1 MYSIPAIHLYE
12 NVIQNPAND
21 ALIGTLDG
29 VTSYRQ
35 SYRANLGFYICQI
48 LVTDVSDAELI
59 EMFYNLLGLD
69 LKAMSGGL
77 ISWEGMIYD
86 LTLHYEGISRTR
98 TFDAMAN
105 SVKVTYIDT
114 DGNVA
119 TSSAFENATSI
130 ATYGKKEDLITMD
143 SFDQTPAE
151 TRAQIY
157 VDQNGWPQSQAIG
170 TNFAG
175 ENALEIFAMGYGW
188 TLNWKYTTTADDST
202 TNVPTWIADIVD
214 TDAQFVT
221 KAKIE
226 SDSPVTVDQTI
237 SSPIRCWDMIE
248 TLNEIGDTN
257 NNFYQS
263 YVDEGRR
270 FYYRKIDMTPYY
282 LIQDGEIKHLNGAV
296 VADPWNLRPAVFRD
310 MDYISQPADPG
321 SPFSDT
327 RDFFVEEIE
336 VSTGGVVTLKTAVF
350 DEAELLAAQQE
361 YILREEKNKQAE
373 LDNKPGSQGSGEK
386 ERLNWK
392 RKIKLGQDDW
402 KKWEKM
408 SQADRW
414 KFRKKKIEEW
424 KAKKKKKG

>member
-214 TDAQFVT
+214 TDVC
-221 KAKIE
+221 
-226 SDSPVTVDQTI
+226 DQGKNRKRLA
-237 SSPIRCWDMIE
+237 SHRRP
-248 TLNEIGDTN
+248 N
-257 NNFYQS
+257 NKLAHSLLGY
-263 YVDEGRR
+263 D
-270 FYYRKIDMTPYY
+270 
-282 LIQDGEIKHLNGAV
+282 
-296 VADPWNLRPAVFRD
+296 RD
-310 MDYISQPADPG
+310 
-321 SPFSDT
+321 
-327 RDFFVEEIE
+327 
-336 VSTGGVVTLKTAVF
+336 
-350 DEAELLAAQQE
+350 AE
-361 YILREEKNKQAE
+361 RN
-373 LDNKPGSQGSGEK
+373 
-386 ERLNWK
+386 R
-392 RKIKLGQDDW
+392 
-402 KKWEKM
+402 
-408 SQADRW
+408 
-414 KFRKKKIEEW
+414 
-424 KAKKKKKG
+424 